1 MKQKW
6 YRSNITKTI
15 LIALEHILVGV
26 MAVSILWMLA
36 YPAVRDE
43 MLEGNPAKRYEDS
56 RNFGNLMTEY
66 ASQVSAGIGT
76 KEMFE
81 TDGKFNPDKL
91 VDIQEYDDSTT
102 ISGKDSS
109 GLCYRLGDLLAWNSE
124 GVHEQSEEKQDHI
137 IVCKKT
143 DGTFYYYKSSE
154 FIKLVESGTLRF
166 IISGE
171 AQRTTTDIINQLMS
185 KTYDK
190 SSSQT
195 EFKGLQNAD
204 GEMVYIDCWNY
215 DGYVL
220 NEFKKPEGA
229 ESILDIVNHNLKWNG
244 HLEDIYRML
253 ENTIY
258 GVGDLYAQY
267 EYAGQNLAEG
277 DTNLTYLYANPKTG
291 QIYTNKKE
299 LENAASVETSL
310 ETIRRT
316 GKYVIVYPKLADFET
331 NVNHMDASAWRN
343 MIGENGGNTE
353 SFVFAVCVDTAFPI
367 QDNFYLENRLYSQY
381 GSSAGYIIIALFLA
395 ILLFVAGLVWLIWI
409 AGRSAKDEEL
419 HLCRFDHWKT
429 EVAALLVIGVWL
441 VPALV
446 GVKIASSIPMVPS
459 AYTDTTVYSY
469 QENVSYLSNSVPY
482 LIVGAAVAAYTCAM
496 FLIGVLSLT
505 RRIKAGRVWKD
516 SVLRSVCTFVK
527 QIFDHLQCVWKT
539 AVLFG
544 GFVIIHWIAYMMS
557 RAASS
562 PEPLLLAL
570 IADVAAFVYLIRYA
584 IGNDKLKTGI
594 RKISEG
600 EVDYKI
606 PMEKLYGTQKAIA
619 EDINSISEGL
629 DAAVEKSMK
638 SERLKTDLITN
649 VSHDIKTPLTSI
661 INYIDLLKQENLE
674 DPKIQH
680 YIEVLE
686 QKAQRLK
693 TLTEDVVEASKVSSG
708 NISLEYMTLNLTE
721 MIQQTSGEFAEKF
734 AARDLTEVMNIQDGD
749 ALIRADGRRTWRIL
763 ENIYNNAA
771 KYAMKG
777 TRVYADLKMTEN
789 TVIFNLKNISE
800 HPLNFAAD
808 ELTERFIRGDVS
820 RSTEGSGLGLSIAK
834 TLTQM
839 QGGTFELY
847 LDGDLFKVMI
857 TFPKVEKINNIIA

>member
-26 MAVSILWMLA
+26 MAVSFLWILS

-43 MLEGNPAKRYEDS
+43 MLEGNPAKKYEDS

-66 ASQVSAGIGT
+66 ASQLSAGIGT
-76 KEMFE
+76 KELFE
-81 TDGKFNPDKL
+81 TDGKLNLDKL
-91 VDIQEYDDSTT
+91 VDIQEYYDSTT

-124 GVHEQSEEKQDHI
+124 GIEEQSEENRENI

-143 DGTFYYYKSSE
+143 DGSFYYYKSAE
-154 FIKLVESGTLRF
+154 FIKLVEDGELCF
-166 IISGE
+166 IIADE
-171 AQRTTTDIINQLMS
+171 AQRTRTDIINELMS
-185 KTYDK
+185 QTYDK
-190 SSSQT
+190 NSSQV
-195 EFKGLQNAD
+195 EFKGLQNAE
-204 GEMVYIDCWNY
+204 GQMVYIDCWNY
-215 DGYVL
+215 DGYIL
-220 NEFKKPEGA
+220 KEFKKPAGA
-229 ESILDIVNHNLKWNG
+229 DDILDIVNHHPKWNG
-244 HLEDIYRML
+244 HLDDIYKML
-253 ENTIY
+253 ENTIS

-277 DTNLTYLYANPKTG
+277 DTNLTYLYADTKTG
-291 QIYTNKKE
+291 QVYTNKKE
-299 LENAASVETSL
+299 LENSTMLEVSL
-310 ETIRRT
+310 ETIRQN

-331 NVNHMDASAWRN
+331 NVNHMDASAWKH

-353 SFVFAVCVDTAFPI
+353 SFVFAISVDTAFPV
-367 QDNFYLENRLYSQY
+367 QDHFYLENQLYSQY
-381 GSSAGYIIIALFLA
+381 GGSAGYVIIAAFFA
-395 ILLFVAGLVWLIWI
+395 VLLFVAGLVWLIAI
-409 AGRSAKDEEL
+409 AGRSAEDEEL

-429 EVAALLVIGVWL
+429 EAAALLVIGIWI
-441 VPALV
+441 VPAIV
-446 GVKIASSIPMVPS
+446 GVKIASSIPMAPS
-459 AYTDTTVYSY
+459 AYVDTTVYSY
-469 QENVSYLSNSVPY
+469 QENVSYLRNSIPY
-482 LIVGAAVAAYTCAM
+482 LIVGAVIAIYTCAM

-505 RRIKAGRVWKD
+505 RRIKAGRIWKD
-516 SVLRSVCTFVK
+516 SVLRSICRFVK
-527 QIFDHLQCVWKT
+527 EVFDHLQCVWKT

-544 GFVIIHWIAYMMS
+544 AFVIIHWIGYLLS
-557 RAASS
+557 LSAST
-562 PEPLLLAL
+562 PEPLLLTFVAGG
-570 IADVAAFVYLIRYA
+570 AAFVYLMRSA
-584 IGNDKLKTGI
+584 IGKDKLQTGI

-606 PMEKLYGTQKAIA
+606 PLEKLYGTQKAIA
-619 EDINSISEGL
+619 EDINSIGAGL

-674 DPKIQH
+674 DSKIQH

-708 NISLEYMTLNLTE
+708 NISLEYMTLNLAE

-734 AARDLTEVMNIQDGD
+734 AARELKEVMNIAEGD
-749 ALIRADGRRTWRIL
+749 ALICADGRRTWRIL

-777 TRVYADLKMTEN
+777 SRVYADL
-789 TVIFNLKNISE
+789 TVIDQSVNFSLKNVSE
-800 HPLNFAAD
+800 QPLNISAD

-847 LDGDLFKVMI
+847 LDGDLFKVTI
-857 TFPKVEKINNIIA
+857 TFPRVDKMK